1 MSYIASSNEPMC
13 LTILLPS
20 PNWYGTRL
28 LIVRAWLMRVRV
40 PSGVLAYGIHK
51 LIKSKESSENS
62 QTHISKRL

>member
-40 PSGVLAYGIHK
+40 PSGVLAYEK
-51 LIKSKESSENS
+51 D
-62 QTHISKRL
+62 T